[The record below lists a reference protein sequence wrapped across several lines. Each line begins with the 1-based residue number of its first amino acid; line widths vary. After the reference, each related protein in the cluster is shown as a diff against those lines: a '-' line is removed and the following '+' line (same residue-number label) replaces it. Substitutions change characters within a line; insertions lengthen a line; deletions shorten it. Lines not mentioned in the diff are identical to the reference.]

1 MSTQS
6 ICLLSQY
13 VYSVNL
19 STGLTCLL
27 SRSLDLDIHPRRK
40 AQLIESLDRLRG
52 GLHDIDQS
60 LVGSNFE
67 LLSRLLVNR
76 RSGQNRVS
84 LDSRRQRD
92 RSVNLGMRS
101 LGSIYN
107 VLSTLIQDRVII
119 SLHSN
124 SDYLARHSTSS
135 SLIAVPPSAIHGV
148 DRAGWGTASVQ
159 AHEMNHGQTN
169 DLRILRTARQHPSGQ
184 RFEKNWDPIDYTR
197 RTSQPPPGNSAPAW

>member
-1 MSTQS
+1 MASGPYVS
-6 ICLLSQY
+6 GWYVKCPPSRY

-40 AQLIESLDRLRG
+40 AQLIEGLDRLRG

-124 SDYLARHSTSS
+124 SNYLARHSTSS
-135 SLIAVPPSAIHGV
+135 SLIAVPPQRSTVSTGPDGGLLCTSPRNEPWA
-148 DRAGWGTASVQ
+148 
-159 AHEMNHGQTN
+159 NH
-169 DLRILRTARQHPSGQ
+169 RS
-184 RFEKNWDPIDYTR
+184 
-197 RTSQPPPGNSAPAW
+197 